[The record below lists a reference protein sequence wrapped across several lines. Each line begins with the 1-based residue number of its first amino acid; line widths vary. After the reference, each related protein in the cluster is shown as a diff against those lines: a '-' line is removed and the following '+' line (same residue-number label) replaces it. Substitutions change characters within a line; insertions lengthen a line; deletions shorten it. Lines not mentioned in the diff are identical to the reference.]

1 MQDVTFT
8 LVSAIF
14 YASSAFFLSRAVMS
28 QFFVYF
34 TKNPSHEAYPAF
46 TRAYVSIS
54 QPTSYL
60 PTFNCSEFGCILRAM
75 IFNSPDYI
83 VELMPIAYNE
93 SIKEGML
100 HTHLTKILL
109 I

>member
-54 QPTSYL
+54 QPTILSTYL
-60 PTFNCSEFGCILRAM
+60 QLLRVRVHFKSND
-75 IFNSPDYI
+75 I
-83 VELMPIAYNE
+83 
-93 SIKEGML
+93 
-100 HTHLTKILL
+100 
-109 I
+109 